1 MANITTTKPYKMMK
15 KIFFFLFLSM
25 PLLIVAQNPVL
36 LKIDNKNEVTLDEF
50 KRIYLKNS
58 IKDDELLTQEAVE
71 DYLNLFINFKLKVYE
86 AMQLGMDKQSEF
98 TNELKV
104 SRSIS

>member
-15 KIFFFLFLSM
+15 KYFLSI
-25 PLLIVAQNPVL
+25 LINAPSYCGTNPVL